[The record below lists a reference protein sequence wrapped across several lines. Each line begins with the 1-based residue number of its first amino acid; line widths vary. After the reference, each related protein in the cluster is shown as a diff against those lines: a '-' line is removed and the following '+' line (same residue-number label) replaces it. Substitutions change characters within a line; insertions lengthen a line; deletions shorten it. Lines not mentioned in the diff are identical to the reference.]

1 MSRFLEIYSGNRNRN
16 RYPLTSYFEI
26 PFQSSIIKNPPQAQD
41 PVIKGGIYYT
51 WGGGYD
57 AGYSGAIV
65 DIGKLK
71 NGSTNSAPQL
81 DLSYPSVIHPDPNEF
96 QGRQPF
102 IKNAFVGYTFFDI
115 TTMES
120 RIILAYNPSDVTL
133 TLDRALNN
141 SSVGDDYI
149 IFDGSTSSAIHLPFK
164 DENGNLILEY
174 DQAYNDYYIV
184 DETLSYGT
192 SIVARKII
200 YYDYITRTAY
210 LDFPFPNT
218 WNGFDK
224 YTIRKTLPS
233 EKWSLEVYTYIN
245 NDPSYGPLG
254 PVVTFPEGA
263 SIVNGYYRGKY
274 IYLINNTFSYGANFI
289 TSVKTFKAV
298 YGNYYI
304 KDYKVTD
311 LGGGNY
317 KREAFIDYNIDI
329 PLPYYISFNTGT
341 TLTQPLSLANTYN
354 KYKIPLPY
362 QVINTGKFQPP
373 PIPYPYGLQPILDPT
388 TVTKLEGSYNG
399 YLIKDL
405 STGVERFILFYYG
418 SNPDSLIF
426 YDGIPYGI
434 RPDSFMFLANPGNDY
449 VITSPKVINIVDY
462 EKDNFS
468 PMDYI
473 GTIVS
478 QNETVCYEITL
489 IDLDLPIISL
499 VTGSRISFYPFVYVE
514 LANISAPSKNY
525 QNCIYSN
532 NPVADRALFI
542 VPITDIIDP
551 TIGNFVKLSNLYMS
565 QTVKFKPNDSL
576 RFSVYLP
583 DGNLFIPIYYD
594 TSSPYEPNELLQI
607 HAVFSIKRLK
617 NADQI

>member
-26 PFQSSIIKNPPQAQD
+26 PFQSPVIKNPTQSQS
-41 PVIKGGIYYT
+41 PVLKGGIYYT

-57 AGYSGAIV
+57 AGYSGVVV

-71 NGSTNSAPQL
+71 NGSTNSGPQL

-133 TLDRALNN
+133 TLDRSLSN
-141 SSVGDDYI
+141 SSPGDDYI

-174 DQAYNDYYIV
+174 DQAYNGYYIV

-200 YYDYITRTAY
+200 YYDYITRTVY
-210 LDFPFPNT
+210 LESPFPNT
-218 WNGFDK
+218 WNSFDK
-224 YTIRKTLPS
+224 YTLRKSLPF
-233 EKWSLEVYTYIN
+233 EKWSLDVYTYIN
-245 NDPSYGPLG
+245 GDPSYGPLG
-254 PVVTFPEGA
+254 PVVTLPQGS
-263 SIVNGYYRGKY
+263 SIVSGYYRGKY
-274 IYLINNTFSYGANFI
+274 IYLMNNTFAYGANFI
-289 TSVKTFKAV
+289 TSVNTFKAV

-317 KREAFIDYNIDI
+317 KREAFIEYNIDI
-329 PLPYYISFNTGT
+329 PLPYYISFNTGN
-341 TLTQPLSLANTYN
+341 TLTPPLSLANTYN
-354 KYKIPLPY
+354 KYKVPLPY
-362 QVINTGKFQPP
+362 EVINTGKFQVPP
-373 PIPYPYGLQPILDPT
+373 LLYPYGLQPILDPT
-388 TVTKLEGSYNG
+388 TVNKLEGSYNG

-405 STGVERFILFYYG
+405 TTGVERFILFYYG
-418 SNPDSLIF
+418 NNPDSLIF

-434 RPDSFMFLANPGNDY
+434 RPDSFMAFTSPGDDY
-449 VITSPKVINIVDY
+449 IITSPKVINIVDY
-462 EKDNFS
+462 ERDSFS
-468 PMDYI
+468 PLDYI
-473 GTIVS
+473 GTITS

-551 TIGNFVKLSNLYMS
+551 TIGNFVKLSNLYMT
-565 QTVKFKPNDSL
+565 QTVKFKPNDAIK
-576 RFSVYLP
+576 FSVFLP

-594 TSSPYEPNELLQI
+594 TSTPYEPNDLLQI

-617 NADQI
+617 NAEQF